1 MYVRRFRLLFL
12 FMVIDNLNNTHN
24 SNGIVGIALHV
35 LLSELNDDDDDDDDL
50 LLLMSSGVTTA
61 YC

>member
-35 LLSELNDDDDDDDDL
+35 LLSELNDDDDDDL
-50 LLLMSSGVTTA
+50 LLWMSSGVTTA